1 MSKGFFTLA
10 GRVACVCGGG
20 GATHHWTRTNA
31 LATATMIIISN
42 DRESADAGCARVPE
56 GETKEGRWF
65 RRGLGGAASAR
76 AADAAHACRR
86 WAAPVASGRRLRAPG
101 RSSRQPR
108 GSGGLTPARDA
119 RGAPTATPRAHP
131 RTGRCRGS
139 RGADLPY
146 GVLPGFAPSS
156 RSAMSVLARL
166 REELAELPARP
177 HHSVPTSVQR
187 SPPCT

>member
-1 MSKGFFTLA
+1 M
-10 GRVACVCGGG
+10 
-20 GATHHWTRTNA
+20 RTNA
-31 LATATMIIISN
+31 WLLAAHDQVGMMLRHLEAPRCRTLHSGALQLPFACVLARQATASTH
-42 DRESADAGCARVPE
+42 AGEDSVWPS
-56 GETKEGRWF
+56 RWF

-139 RGADLPY
+139 RGAAMPY